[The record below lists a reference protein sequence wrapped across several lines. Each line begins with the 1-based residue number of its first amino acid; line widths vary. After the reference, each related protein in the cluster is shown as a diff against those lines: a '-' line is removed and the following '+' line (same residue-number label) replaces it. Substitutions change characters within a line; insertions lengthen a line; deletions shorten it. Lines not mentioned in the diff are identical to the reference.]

1 MYAIH
6 IENRCLRDL
15 KRLDREVVRRALRVI
30 RGTLAEDPFVAKRLR
45 GKYSGLYSYRIS
57 DYRIVYEIRSRELIV
72 SVLRV
77 RHRRDVYDGL

>member
-1 MYAIH
+1 MYAIQ
-6 IENRCLRDL
+6 IENRCLREL

-30 RGTLAEDPFVAKRLR
+30 RGTLAEDPFVGKRLR
-45 GKYSGLYSYRIS
+45 GTYAGLYSYRIS
-57 DYRIVYEIRSRELIV
+57 DYRIVYEVMSRELIV